1 MSLPADSHERAA
13 FEKRYGKKQL
23 TRMVAEWEE
32 QEANNGW
39 FERFTRAC
47 AGCGTRVNKSAG
59 CNHMICSKCQAHF
72 CYRCGQKVSRGLVSV
87 YAEADVVVA
96 TPRRPVSPLS
106 HARVV
111 VFRKAIRR
119 G

>member
-1 MSLPADSHERAA
+1 MSLPADSPERAA

-23 TRMVAEWEE
+23 TRMVAQWEE
-32 QEANNGW
+32 QEANNIW

-72 CYRCGQKVSRGLVSV
+72 CYRCGQKVSRGFYMCVN
-87 YAEADVVVA
+87 
-96 TPRRPVSPLS
+96 RC
-106 HARVV
+106 
-111 VFRKAIRR
+111 
-119 G
+119 